1 MVLRSAA
8 PRCARLRRLRP
19 RSGRPS
25 LGLALFVL
33 LWAAQPAF
41 AQKPDPIAE
50 VKDCLKRNVPK
61 HSSVQTVHFTSFDR
75 IGGSREFRGKILAMT
90 MEDGTRRGKLCI
102 NQPPEM
108 RGSEVLS
115 MEVKGGSPENFLY
128 TNELRKTKRVT
139 GDGAGGSLFGTDFT
153 YEDLQ
158 RFMQLNRPEATT
170 RLPDGEL
177 DGHAVYIV
185 QAVPTDAAASA
196 YTKVMS
202 YIDKATCVVLK
213 SESYETGD
221 RLRRVLVVRT
231 EQMFEDK
238 GIHVPSEATM
248 NDVRD
253 TTHTVVAIED
263 LEVDGDVQSRS
274 FEVSELGRHCR

>member
-1 MVLRSAA
+1 MA
-8 PRCARLRRLRP
+8 RRLALLP
-19 RSGRPS
+19 V
-25 LGLALFVL
+25 LAIALFAGSAL
-33 LWAAQPAF
+33 
-41 AQKPDPIAE
+41 AQKPDPVAE

-61 HSSVQTVHFTSFDR
+61 KSSVQTVHFTAFDR

-115 MEVKGGSPENFLY
+115 MEVKGAAPENFLY

-153 YEDLQ
+153 YEDMQ

-170 RLPDGEL
+170 RMPDGEL
-177 DGHAVYIV
+177 DGHAVYVV
-185 QAVPTDAAASA
+185 QAVPSDTAASA

-202 YIDKATCVVLK
+202 YVDKETCVVLK
-213 SESYETGD
+213 SESYEAGD
-221 RLRRVLVVRT
+221 RVRKVLTAKT
-231 EQMFEDK
+231 EQMFTEK
-238 GIHVPSEATM
+238 GINAPSEVTM

-253 TTHTVVAIED
+253 NTHTIVNVED
-263 LEVDGDVQSRS
+263 LEVDGEVDSRS
-274 FEVSELGRHCR
+274 FEVSALGRHCR